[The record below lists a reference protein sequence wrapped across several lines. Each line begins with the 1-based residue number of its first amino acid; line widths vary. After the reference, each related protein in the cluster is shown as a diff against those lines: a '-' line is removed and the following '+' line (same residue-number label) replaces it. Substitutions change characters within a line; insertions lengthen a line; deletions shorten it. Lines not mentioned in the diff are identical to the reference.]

1 MSAFAL
7 LVGINTS
14 IACYPVG
21 LKNWEINAGV
31 KNFNSIMKQKKH
43 DEILL
48 FAKTL
53 SNTIEDLNS
62 KALIDSNISH
72 DELFLVNDV
81 LKEYNDVKEAIKN
94 LHNR

>member
-72 DELFLVNDV
+72 DELFSKWCVERIQWRERSNQ
-81 LKEYNDVKEAIKN
+81 KPS
-94 LHNR
+94 

>member
-31 KNFNSIMKQKKH
+31 LK
-43 DEILL
+43 IL
-48 FAKTL
+48 T
-53 SNTIEDLNS
+53 
-62 KALIDSNISH
+62 
-72 DELFLVNDV
+72 
-81 LKEYNDVKEAIKN
+81 
-94 LHNR
+94 R